1 MRNSPP
7 IRLLIADEHALV
19 RVGLASV
26 LANETDIK
34 IIAEASGGSEA
45 VSLFRKHQPDVAFFD
60 VRMPVIGGI
69 AALRTVRQEFPDA
82 CVLMISTFEL
92 DEEVAE
98 SMVAGARGFLLKS
111 HDPSLRATAIRSAN
125 AGDPQ
130 FSSAVL
136 ARLAARVPLAPREIE
151 VLRGIARGLSN
162 KEIAAQLHLSPHTVK
177 TYVKGLL
184 TKLDATD
191 RAGAVTAGYESGFLK
206 IQKGQS

>member
-1 MRNSPP
+1 
-7 IRLLIADEHALV
+7 
-19 RVGLASV
+19 
-26 LANETDIK
+26 
-34 IIAEASGGSEA
+34 
-45 VSLFRKHQPDVAFFD
+45 
-60 VRMPVIGGI
+60 
-69 AALRTVRQEFPDA
+69 
-82 CVLMISTFEL
+82 
-92 DEEVAE
+92 
-98 SMVAGARGFLLKS
+98 
-111 HDPSLRATAIRSAN
+111 
-125 AGDPQ
+125 
-130 FSSAVL
+130 VL